1 MKAKKPNKKICTKEM
16 GQGERY
22 NIKLWQSGFGK
33 DLGIGVLVEE
43 NNIIK
48 MHRIKKLNKKIC
60 KEGMI
65 WKPLKVYREQRYV
78 TIIIEYKTCKHVKF
92 VRNLLIQ
99 VLRF

>member
-1 MKAKKPNKKICTKEM
+1 MKAKKPNKKIYTKEM

-48 MHRIKKLNKKIC
+48 MHRMKKI
-60 KEGMI
+60 K
-65 WKPLKVYREQRYV
+65 
-78 TIIIEYKTCKHVKF
+78 
-92 VRNLLIQ
+92 
-99 VLRF
+99 